1 MFLSLG
7 VEVFL
12 YLLQSLGSFGD
23 RDIYLFVI
31 TASFT
36 CQEKSSIKQSRN
48 EVRLPP
54 NNYFFHSMLCHDAVE
69 MSFHLPQQV
78 ALPLIKMF
86 KNTRQC
92 CD

>member
-7 VEVFL
+7 AEVFL

-36 CQEKSSIKQSRN
+36 SQEKSSIIQSLN

-54 NNYFFHSMLCHDAVE
+54 NNYFF
-69 MSFHLPQQV
+69 SFNACAMMP
-78 ALPLIKMF
+78 
-86 KNTRQC
+86 
-92 CD
+92 